1 MSFRFQDS
9 RVFIVFADGPDPR
22 VEAQAEALLALG
34 AGLADR
40 NMIVFAVIG
49 DDTIVPIYGKAP
61 PAAAA
66 GALRAQYRAQTG
78 SSFTAVLIGKDG
90 TVKWREDRPAD
101 PGELFG
107 LIDTMPMRQ
116 QEMAQRKP
124 AR

>member
-22 VEAQAEALLALG
+22 VEALLALG

-116 QEMAQRKP
+116 QEVVQRKP
-124 AR
+124 SR